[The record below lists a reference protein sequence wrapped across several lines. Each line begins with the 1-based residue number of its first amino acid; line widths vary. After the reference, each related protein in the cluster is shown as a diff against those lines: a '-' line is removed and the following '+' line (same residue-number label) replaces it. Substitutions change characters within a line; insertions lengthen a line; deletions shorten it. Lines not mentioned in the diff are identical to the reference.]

1 MNLLESKSHQI
12 GDFLVTV
19 LNDGEMSVNL
29 TLLSGIDEK
38 AAAKIQTEAGIINVE
53 KIDINCYLIQGHG
66 QTILVDSGTG
76 GLNNTGG
83 LLLKNLAQMNI
94 TPNDIDS
101 ILITHAHPDHIG
113 GLLSNEG
120 KPIYKNAQIYL
131 HALEIEYWQNDQA
144 LEQATERGKRN
155 FSLVRRTLKAYSRN
169 INVFDKN
176 EPINGIY
183 PIFLPGHTPGHTGFK
198 IGRGENSLLIW
209 ADIVHF
215 PHIQLADPT
224 ISIAFDYDKEQAKIT
239 RQNLL
244 ERVVREKQLIA
255 GMHTKK
261 LGLAYIYASEQQNGY
276 KISYLD

>member
-1 MNLLESKSHQI
+1 MNLLASKSKQI

-19 LNDGEMSVNL
+19 LNDGEMNVNL
-29 TLLSGIDEK
+29 TFLSGIDEK
-38 AAAKIQTEAGIINVE
+38 SAAKIQTEAGISNVE
-53 KIDINCYLIQGHG
+53 QIDINCYLIQGHG
-66 QTILVDSGTG
+66 QTILIDSGTG
-76 GLNNTGG
+76 GLNDTGG
-83 LLLKNLAQMNI
+83 LLLKNLARMGI

-113 GLLSNEG
+113 GLLNNEG
-120 KPIYKNAQIYL
+120 EPIYKNAKIYL

-155 FSLVRRTLKAYSRN
+155 FSLVRRTLKAYSQKIN
-169 INVFDKN
+169 IFDKN
-176 EPINGIY
+176 EPIAGIS

-198 IGRGENSLLIW
+198 IGKGESSLLIW

-215 PHIQLADPT
+215 PHIQLPDPT
-224 ISIAFDYDKEQAKIT
+224 ISIVFDYDKEQAKVT

-244 ERVVREKQLIA
+244 EKVVKERQLIA

-261 LGLAYIYASEQQNGY
+261 SGFAYIYNSDQQNSY
-276 KISYLD
+276 KISYLN